1 MIFFLKVEEVR
12 RGNGVRS
19 CTLHGRSPDSNFV
32 GVKGFRLLDGMVV
45 EVLAI
50 LVFKCLVPQ

>member
-1 MIFFLKVEEVR
+1 MKVEEVR
-12 RGNGVRS
+12 RGNDVRS